1 MNNVRAVVTASSAVP
16 LGTGVAALPAAALAH
31 VANRPL
37 LHHVVLGLA
46 RAGVAE
52 ATLVADA
59 DTLPALQAALVE
71 HRVRGVAMRHVERR
85 RDASLLAAVL
95 AAERGEDDATVVVV
109 PAGSLCTFPV
119 SALLQ
124 RQHDERL
131 DALLTLPPGRDGREA
146 APGPPLV
153 LGPQALRSLAGGGD
167 LEGDALRV
175 GHLPVPLPLD
185 GSGGPDALLALNR
198 HVLDELEASWASM
211 RAATA
216 GVTLTGR
223 VRVHPTA
230 RVEGS
235 TILGPVIIGAHAEIV
250 DAYIGPYTSIG
261 DHVVVRGA
269 EVEGSVLLT
278 GAEIRHLGSR
288 LEGSVVG
295 VGAQLSRDFRLPR
308 SLRLHV
314 GEGARVQMA

>member
-1 MNNVRAVVTASSAVP
+1 VNNVRAVVTASSAVP

-167 LEGDALRV
+167 LEGDALR
-175 GHLPVPLPLD
+175 G
-185 GSGGPDALLALNR
+185 R
-198 HVLDELEASWASM
+198 ER
-211 RAATA
+211 RA
-216 GVTLTGR
+216 GR
-223 VRVHPTA
+223 AP
-230 RVEGS
+230 
-235 TILGPVIIGAHAEIV
+235 
-250 DAYIGPYTSIG
+250 
-261 DHVVVRGA
+261 
-269 EVEGSVLLT
+269 
-278 GAEIRHLGSR
+278 
-288 LEGSVVG
+288 
-295 VGAQLSRDFRLPR
+295 GAQSPRARRAGGKLGLHAGGDRGRDADGAGTSPPHRARGGIHHPR
-308 SLRLHV
+308 AGHHRRARGDRRRLHRAV
-314 GEGARVQMA
+314 HVDR